1 MKDNTEEISQEE
13 QKRQIG
19 ESDERVRKRVW
30 GGDMHRCSRKKG
42 QRKQEEEIKIKIIS
56 NFSELKAVK
65 FPY

>member
-1 MKDNTEEISQEE
+1 
-13 QKRQIG
+13 
-19 ESDERVRKRVW
+19 
-30 GGDMHRCSRKKG
+30 MHRCSRKEG